1 MQTMNIDQLR
11 ATAAAGGVTGATLKA
26 DGSVFFLSIET
37 RNGGSAVVVTSRG
50 RDGHPPQP
58 RKFIDPRKAMMLLR
72 ELGIQQLQIDG
83 SEWRP
88 DEGSLDRSRPD
99 RADAMKATHS
109 ARAHDQWFRSHVEA
123 GNLEADDPHTQWVAH
138 DDAKASWAVKRD
150 TLSQKANDKEFA

>member
-11 ATAAAGGVTGATLKA
+11 ATAEAGGVTGATLKA

-50 RDGHPPQP
+50 RAGLPPQP
-58 RKFIDPRKAMMLLR
+58 RKFIDPRKAMLLLR

-88 DEGSLDRSRPD
+88 DEGRLDRSRPD
-99 RADAMKATHS
+99 RADAMKAAHH

-123 GNLEADDPHTQWVAH
+123 GLLEADDPHTQWVAH
-138 DDAKASWAVKRD
+138 DDAKARWAAKR
-150 TLSQKANDKEFA
+150 TR